1 MKKFILVTVIFSFTI
16 CLYSLVVA
24 KPIRPGQQP
33 VASPTHPNVL
43 RGGGGVGVL
52 NQNSHPMPIRG
63 GGAKQ
68 EKRFVREN
76 LGLLF
81 VGRP

>member
-1 MKKFILVTVIFSFTI
+1 MKKFILVTVIISFTI

-43 RGGGGVGVL
+43 RGGGGVL
-52 NQNSHPMPIRG
+52 YQNSQPMPIRG

-81 VGRP
+81 VCRP

>member
-1 MKKFILVTVIFSFTI
+1 MIFSLMI
-16 CLYSLVVA
+16 CLYFLLVA

-43 RGGGGVGVL
+43 RGGGGVL
-52 NQNSHPMPIRG
+52 YQNSQPMPIRG

-68 EKRFVREN
+68 EKRFVQFKKESVA
-76 LGLLF
+76 F
-81 VGRP
+81 V